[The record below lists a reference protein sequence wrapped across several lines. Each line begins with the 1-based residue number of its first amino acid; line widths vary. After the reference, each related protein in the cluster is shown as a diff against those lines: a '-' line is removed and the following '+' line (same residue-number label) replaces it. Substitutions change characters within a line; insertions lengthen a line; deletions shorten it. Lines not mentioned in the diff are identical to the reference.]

1 MTGGKATDSQKRRK
15 TDKRREGAKN
25 RSFPG
30 NINNRWDTPKGA
42 PLQNRGR
49 KLSLQ
54 KCKIWGQATCVW
66 NIKLK
71 GTDIFE
77 KVNKTSELDE
87 EFSAKRNQGV
97 AGIKKKTTAAN
108 T

>member
-1 MTGGKATDSQKRRK
+1 M
-15 TDKRREGAKN
+15 
-25 RSFPG
+25 
-30 NINNRWDTPKGA
+30 
-42 PLQNRGR
+42 
-49 KLSLQ
+49 
-54 KCKIWGQATCVW
+54 
-66 NIKLK
+66 K
-71 GTDIFE
+71 GTDITMYPTVKVFE

>member
-1 MTGGKATDSQKRRK
+1 MPKIAAGQKIC
-15 TDKRREGAKN
+15 
-25 RSFPG
+25 SFPG

-71 GTDIFE
+71 GTDITMYPTVKVFE

-87 EFSAKRNQGV
+87 EFSAKRNQRV
-97 AGIKKKTTAAN
+97 AGIKKKTTDAN
-108 T
+108 TYKKQ